1 LLLNFE
7 NTVMIDSFENVRW
20 PGRDMRS
27 ATNPVLLLIVG
38 LSLGQA
44 SSATAEESR
53 GKEIF
58 KTCHACHTIEQDG
71 ENMLGPNLWGVYG
84 AKSASNP
91 DFAYSAALKS
101 SGIVWTEEN
110 LSKWLAGPTKF
121 VPGSKMAFP
130 GLPDE
135 ADRQAVIAY
144 LKSNSG

>member
-1 LLLNFE
+1 
-7 NTVMIDSFENVRW
+7 MIDSFEKVRR

-27 ATNPVLLLIVG
+27 ATIALLMLAVG
-38 LSLGQA
+38 MSFGQSGVA
-44 SSATAEESR
+44 RADDSR

-130 GLPDE
+130 GLADE